1 MRRRLACLA
10 VALALAG
17 GGFAWLRDSSLVAVR
32 QVTITGAEG
41 RTGPL
46 IASALRGAARG
57 MTTLH
62 VREDDLRR
70 AVRAYP
76 SVEDVRVQRRPLHG
90 LHLTV
95 VLRRAVAAVDLD
107 GQRVP
112 VAADGTLL
120 RGEPVSG
127 ELPTLDAGRAPGQ
140 RRLTDRT
147 ALDTVAV
154 MGAAPPVLRTSVEDV
169 RRDASGLHVEMRSG
183 PRLDFGRP
191 SALRAKWTAAARVL
205 ADPRAA
211 GAQYVD
217 VRVPARPSAG
227 PFSAEPIAPA
237 AAAAPASG
245 EASSPTGG

>member
-1 MRRRLACLA
+1 MRRRLVVLTLT
-10 VALALAG
+10 LALG
-17 GGFAWLRDSSLVAVR
+17 GGFMWVRDSSLVAVR
-32 QVTITGAEG
+32 QVTVTGAEG

-62 VREDDLRR
+62 VRQDDLRR

-76 SVEDVRVQRRPLHG
+76 TVEDVRVQRRPLHG

-95 VLRRAVAAVDLD
+95 ELHQAVAAVDLD

-112 VAADGTLL
+112 VARDGTLL
-120 RGEPVSG
+120 RGEPVPG
-127 ELPTLDAGRAPGQ
+127 ELPTLAAGSAPGQ

-147 ALDTVAV
+147 ALQSVAV
-154 MGAAPPVLRTSVEDV
+154 MGAAPAVLRASVQDV
-169 RRDASGLHVEMRSG
+169 RRDGSGLHVQMRSG
-183 PRLDFGRP
+183 PRLDFGRA

-211 GAQYVD
+211 GAEYVD
-217 VRVPARPSAG
+217 LRVPARPSAG
-227 PFSAEPIAPA
+227 PFPADGMAPA
-237 AAAAPASG
+237 VPGAPTAG

>member
-1 MRRRLACLA
+1 VKRRLAPL
-10 VALALAG
+10 VLVLALVG
-17 GGFAWLRDSSLVAVR
+17 GGLLWLRDSSLVEVR

-62 VREDDLRR
+62 VREDDLLA
-70 AVRAYP
+70 AVRSYP
-76 SVEDVRVQRRPLHG
+76 AVREVRVRRRPLHG

-95 VLRRAVAAVDLD
+95 VRRQTVAAVRLD
-107 GQRVP
+107 GQAVP

-120 RGEPVSG
+120 RGEPIPG
-127 ELPTLDAGRAPGQ
+127 DLPTLDGGASAGQ

-147 ALDTVAV
+147 ALDSAAL
-154 MGAAPPVLRTSVEDV
+154 MGAAPSVLRSSVQDV
-169 RRDASGLHVEMRSG
+169 QRDGSGLHVQLRAG
-183 PRLDFGRP
+183 PRLDFGRA

-211 GAQYVD
+211 GAEYVD
-217 VRVPARPSAG
+217 LRVPARPSAG
-227 PFSAEPIAPA
+227 PFPAEAIAPA
-237 AAAAPASG
+237 ALAAPA
-245 EASSPTGG
+245 AQPSSVTGD

>member
-1 MRRRLACLA
+1 
-10 VALALAG
+10 
-17 GGFAWLRDSSLVAVR
+17 LVAVR
-32 QVTITGAEG
+32 QVTVTGAEG

-62 VREDDLRR
+62 VREDALRR

-76 SVEDVRVQRRPLHG
+76 TVEDVHVRRRPLHG

-95 VLRRAVAAVDLD
+95 ELRQAVAAVDLD

-120 RGEPVSG
+120 RGEPVPG
-127 ELPTLDAGRAPGQ
+127 ELPTLAAGAAPGQ

-147 ALDTVAV
+147 ALASVAV
-154 MGAAPPVLRTSVEDV
+154 MGAAPAVLRSSVQDV
-169 RRDASGLHVEMRSG
+169 RRDGSGLHVQMRSG
-183 PRLDFGRP
+183 PRLDFGRAR
-191 SALRAKWTAAARVL
+191 ALRAKWTAAARLL

-211 GAQYVD
+211 GAEYVD
-217 VRVPARPSAG
+217 LRVPARPSAG
-227 PFSAEPIAPA
+227 PFPAEG
-237 AAAAPASG
+237 AAPAVPVAPTAG
-245 EASSPTGG
+245 EPSSPTGG